1 MKAFFGL
8 TSNELDVMEMFW
20 SKKDSM
26 SFGEILEYMST
37 VFKKEWKSQTL
48 NTYLSNL
55 RKAGLVQIDRTNYHY
70 QYSAACTKEEYIH
83 RWTQKLVK
91 DAYGNSISNLV
102 AAFIGDG
109 ELSPEEAERIQKL
122 I

>member
-55 RKAGLVQIDRTNYHY
+55 RKVGLVQIDRTNYHY

-83 RWTQKLVK
+83 RWTQKLVE
-91 DAYGNSISNLV
+91 DAYGNSISSLV

-109 ELSPEEAERIQKL
+109 ELSPEEAEKMQKL

>member
-83 RWTQKLVK
+83 RWTQKLVE
-91 DAYGNSISNLV
+91 DAYGNSISSLV

-109 ELSPEEAERIQKL
+109 ALSSEEAEKIQKL

>member
-26 SFGEILEYMST
+26 SFGEVLEYMST

-55 RKAGLVQIDRTNYHY
+55 RKAGLVQVDRTNYHY

-83 RWTQKLVK
+83 RWTQKLVE
-91 DAYGNSISNLV
+91 DAYGNSISNLLV
-102 AAFIGDG
+102 AFIGDG

>member
-8 TSNELDVMEMFW
+8 TSTEADIMEMFW
-20 SKKDSM
+20 KHTEPM
-26 SFGEILEYMST
+26 SFKEIMEYMSA

-55 RKAGLVQIDRTNYHY
+55 KKAGLIQTDRTNYHY
-70 QYSAACTKEEYIH
+70 LYTAACTKEEYVQ
-83 RWTQKLVK
+83 RWNQKLVE
-91 DAYGNSISNLV
+91 DALGNSISNLV
-102 AAFIGDG
+102 IAFTGG
-109 ELSPEEAERIQKL
+109 GKLSPEEAKKLQKL